1 MVGLEHDCV
10 SRGAVRAQRGQR
22 AARGPDG
29 IEFVNLNSR
38 FSPACLL
45 HDMSPLRGRFIAV
58 ATSRPYNWR
67 ALEAALREPPLYL
80 ANRADVSPGC
90 FKKSFGFS

>member
-1 MVGLEHDCV
+1 
-10 SRGAVRAQRGQR
+10 
-22 AARGPDG
+22 
-29 IEFVNLNSR
+29 
-38 FSPACLL
+38 
-45 HDMSPLRGRFIAV
+45 MSPLRGRFIAV